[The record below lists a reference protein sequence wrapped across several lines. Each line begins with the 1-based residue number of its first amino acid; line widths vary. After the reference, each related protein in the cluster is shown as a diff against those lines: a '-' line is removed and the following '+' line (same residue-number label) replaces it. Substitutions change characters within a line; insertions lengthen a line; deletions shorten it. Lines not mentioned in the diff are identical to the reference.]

1 MMKWWMVISGL
12 YIFSLT
18 AHASQLIRLEVEQKD
33 EVYNV
38 YVEMDV
44 DAPVEAVLSVL
55 TDYEKLNRLSDS
67 IIDSKI
73 IDSRNENVVRVQT
86 QIENCVLFFC
96 MDIKKVED
104 VTEDTNG
111 RITASVVAE
120 SSDFRSGNA
129 VWEVKSTAHGSRV
142 IHTASLEP
150 DVGLPAWMG
159 ASIVKNSLRHELRQ
173 SFENL
178 ECLSRIDCT
187 RETEKMQIQYSNDV
201 TEEDFI

>member
-1 MMKWWMVISGL
+1 MKRWMVIAGL
-12 YIFSLT
+12 CIISLG
-18 AHASQLIRLEVEQKD
+18 ANASQLIRLEVEQKD
-33 EVYNV
+33 DVYNV

-44 DAPVEAVLSVL
+44 DAPVEAVLAVL

-73 IDSRNENVVRVQT
+73 INSRNENVVRVQT

-104 VTEDTNG
+104 VIEDKNG
-111 RITASVVAE
+111 RITASVVAD
-120 SSDFRSGNA
+120 SSDFRSGHA

-150 DVGLPAWMG
+150 DISIPAWMG
-159 ASIVKNSLRHELRQ
+159 ASIVKSSLRQELRQ
-173 SFENL
+173 SFKNL
-178 ECLSRIDCT
+178 ECLSRTDCT
-187 RETEKMQIQYSNDV
+187 QEADEKQYSYDV